1 MFKKL
6 LFSFLLIASS
16 GAANA
21 ALITQSDSV
30 TRQSTDFSTSLI
42 FNLFDLGPNFELTK
56 VSFSIDGDVFGSA
69 EIESRDASASTI
81 DISISVELTLFDTSN
96 APLVI
101 SIPLFTQQ
109 FEATAYDGTNDA
121 GGTSGI
127 TYTGL
132 TASQF
137 VSESYTDA
145 LTLSAFTGTGTVSL
159 GFGAVGTSSATGS
172 GNLIA
177 GFQTEA
183 SGDIEVIYEYRARE
197 VSEPSMVALFGL
209 GLIALGGLRRIKK

>member
-6 LFSFLLIASS
+6 IFSFLLIASS

-30 TRQSTDFSTSLI
+30 TRQSTNFSHSLMFDL
-42 FNLFDLGPNFELTK
+42 FNLGPGFELTK
-56 VSFSIDGDVFGSA
+56 VSFSIDGDVFGLA

-145 LTLSAFTGTGTVSL
+145 STLNAFTGTGTVSL
-159 GFGAVGTSSATGS
+159 GFGAEGTSTASGS
-172 GNLIA
+172 GNLA
-177 GFQTEA
+177 TFFQTEA
-183 SGDIEVIYEYRARE
+183 SGDVEVIYEYRAVE
-197 VSEPSMVALFGL
+197 VSEPSVVALFGL
-209 GLIALGGLRRIKK
+209 GLIALGGFRRMKK